1 MALVQG
7 ETIEAAARRE
17 VQEECG
23 INVSKME
30 QVGTIDFTFQNDPKI
45 LEVHIFKVTDFT
57 GEPEET
63 EEMKPQWFKNDQ
75 IPYEQ
80 MWSDDIH
87 WLPLLLAGKKFK
99 GSFLFDRPSD
109 ATYASKI
116 ITQDLVEIKNT

>member
-1 MALVQG
+1 MQG